1 MTVTPI
7 KAGEKDKRITIQE
20 PTKTV
25 NGLGEEIATWPG
37 TLKAK
42 RWAKVE
48 TLTGRELSIAQQQVA
63 NVTHKL
69 TFSYVSG
76 LTTEMRIVLG
86 SHTFGIDF
94 IDDRDFAGVEHVVL
108 AKENP

>member
-1 MTVTPI
+1 MTTPI
-7 KAGEKDKRITIQE
+7 ESGEKTKRIKIQR

-25 NGLGEEIATWPG
+25 GATGEDLTTWPG
-37 TLKAK
+37 TCFAE

-48 TLTGRELSIAQQQVA
+48 TLQGREMTWARQQVA

-69 TFSYVSG
+69 TFDYVKG
-76 LTTEMRIVLG
+76 LTTEMRIVMG
-86 SHTFGIDF
+86 DHTFGIDF

-108 AKENP
+108 GKENP